1 MSAPFKPLNPP
12 TFEPFPTSQPSQFT
26 LPTFN
31 IPGGGQIHE
40 TFKVDR
46 YGNLFDEH
54 TTIELPGMKKVHMPW
69 EP

>member
-1 MSAPFKPLNPP
+1 MSGPK
-12 TFEPFPTSQPSQFT
+12 FEPPSFEPYPTSQPNQFSI
-26 LPTFN
+26 PTYD

-54 TTIELPGMKKVHMPW
+54 TTIQLPGGIEPIHKPW
-69 EP
+69 